1 MSFKTGIASRALKP
15 TLGIVDLNNTKT
27 CPREVAIS
35 AGLDVLFHSLES
47 ESVDFTFRRALLID
61 QVGLPCLSTSGRPG
75 LRTPSIDVS
84 ESLDPVCFCTDLA
97 AAYQGSNPI
106 SDIFSKW
113 ALEQTVKYLPRI
125 SKDPTDDEARA
136 QML

>member
-1 MSFKTGIASRALKP
+1 MPFHERQ
-15 TLGIVDLNNTKT
+15 
-27 CPREVAIS
+27 PRPENPINRR
-35 AGLDVLFHSLES
+35 EY
-47 ESVDFTFRRALLID
+47 SVPIEHCNADDI
-61 QVGLPCLSTSGRPG
+61 
-75 LRTPSIDVS
+75 
-84 ESLDPVCFCTDLA
+84 

-125 SKDPTDDEARA
+125 SADPTDDEARA